1 MTPDK
6 KEIRRSKLID
16 GSFFFAIRDIIETNS
31 NKGDFILRLIRP
43 TNVSK
48 FQCNGSACNSNCC
61 REWEIS
67 IDDETFEKYSGLDSE
82 LRDQILSNLKI
93 LRGQHYVQLL
103 ENMRCPFLDDDNL
116 CKLQKQF
123 GEGFISDLCA
133 SYPRVAYRIRGENDD
148 GKIEEV
154 VEQSLVVT
162 CPVAAREIF
171 FGGQMEFEEQI
182 FEDDLLKTSKKFRLI
197 FDWSKN
203 VELAFKSRWLKIQMQ
218 AIGILQATDFS
229 FDRRLYLLLDFFSQ
243 LDKYRDSFVDELRTL
258 DSQLNEGFSFDEKIL
273 SGSTRFKLDYHM
285 NFMTEIFNELY
296 KFPDDE
302 IHRNA
307 MKATFI
313 DARRNFLSR
322 LIERYSQ
329 PLENFLVNEFF
340 MRLYPF
346 TFKFPKRPDEQFL
359 INGEVFVVV
368 FKCVILVMA
377 MTYISR
383 RGNFTDEDFL
393 LMANR
398 TIERIDHNRNGI
410 NMICEKVATR
420 FKSLEDFANAMFEL

>member
-1 MTPDK
+1 M
-6 KEIRRSKLID
+6 
-16 GSFFFAIRDIIETNS
+16 
-31 NKGDFILRLIRP
+31 RLIRP
-43 TNVSK
+43 TNVAK

-67 IDDETFEKYSGLDSE
+67 IDEETFEKYSKIDSAIRE
-82 LRDQILSNLKI
+82 EILSNLKI
-93 LRGQHYVQLL
+93 LRGQHYIKLRDDL
-103 ENMRCPFLDDDNL
+103 RCPFLDTDNL

-133 SYPRVAYRIRGENDD
+133 SYPRVAYRIRSENDE

-154 VEQSLVVT
+154 VEQSLVMT
-162 CPVAAREIF
+162 CPVAAREVF
-171 FGGQMEFEEQI
+171 FGGQMEFEEQV
-182 FEDDLLKTSKKFRLI
+182 FDDDLLATSKKFRLI

-203 VELAFKSRWLKIQMQ
+203 VELAFRSRWLKVQMQ

-229 FDRRLYLLLDFFSQ
+229 LDRRLYLLLDFFSQ
-243 LDKYRDSFVDELRTL
+243 LDKYRDAFVDELKTL
-258 DSQLNEGFSFDEKIL
+258 DSNLNEGFSFDEKVL
-273 SGSTRFKLDYHM
+273 SGKTRFNLIAHM
-285 NFMTEIFNELY
+285 DFMTEIFNQLY
-296 KFPDDE
+296 NFPDDDL
-302 IHRNA
+302 HRNA

-313 DARRNFLSR
+313 DARRNFLPE
-322 LIERYSQ
+322 LINRYSQ

-346 TFKFPKRPDEQFL
+346 TFKINKRPDEQFL
-359 INGEVFVVV
+359 INGEILAVV

-383 RGNFTDEDFL
+383 RGNFTDDDFL

-398 TIERIDHNRNGI
+398 TIERIDHNRSGI
-410 NMICEKVATR
+410 NMICDKVAER
-420 FKSLEDFANAMFEL
+420 FKSLEDFANSMFEL

>member
-1 MTPDK
+1 M
-6 KEIRRSKLID
+6 
-16 GSFFFAIRDIIETNS
+16 
-31 NKGDFILRLIRP
+31 RLIRP
-43 TNVSK
+43 THVSK
-48 FQCNGSACNSNCC
+48 FQCDGSACNSNCC
-61 REWEIS
+61 REWEIT
-67 IDDETFEKYSGLDSE
+67 IDEETFEKYSKLDSE
-82 LRDQILSNLKI
+82 IRDKILENLKVMH
-93 LRGQHYVQLL
+93 GQHYVKLR
-103 ENMRCPFLDDDNL
+103 EDMRCPFLDTDNL

-133 SYPRVAYRIRGENDD
+133 CYPRIAYRIRGENDE

-162 CPVAAREIF
+162 CPLAAREIF
-171 FGGQMEFEEQI
+171 FGGQVEFEEQV
-182 FEDDLLKTSKKFRLI
+182 FDDDLLTTSKKFRLI

-203 VELAFKSRWLKIQMQ
+203 VELAFKSRWLKVQMQ
-218 AIGILQATDFS
+218 AIGILQASDFP

-243 LDKYRDSFVDELRTL
+243 LDKYRDAFVDELKTL
-258 DSQLNEGFSFDEKIL
+258 DSQLNEGFSFDGEVL
-273 SGSTRFKLDYHM
+273 SGSTRFKINTHIE
-285 NFMTEIFNELY
+285 FMTEIFNELY
-296 KFPDDE
+296 NFPDDDL
-302 IHRNA
+302 HRNA

-313 DARRNFLSR
+313 DAQRNFLPG

-346 TFKFPKRPDEQFL
+346 TFKIPKRPDEQFL
-359 INGEVFVVV
+359 INGEVLVVV
-368 FKCVILVMA
+368 FKCVMFVMA

-410 NMICEKVATR
+410 NMICEKVTNR
-420 FKSLEDFANAMFEL
+420 FHSLEDFASTMFNL